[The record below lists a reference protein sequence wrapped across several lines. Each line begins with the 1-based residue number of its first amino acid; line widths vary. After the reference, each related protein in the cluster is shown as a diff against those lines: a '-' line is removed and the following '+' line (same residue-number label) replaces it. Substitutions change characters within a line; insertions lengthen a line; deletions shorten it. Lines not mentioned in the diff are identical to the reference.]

1 MTIDVNL
8 DRTDEAFFEDLDD
21 IIEETMVQMFIIH
34 PADAGEIEEAKRLA
48 GTCQELFYS
57 APVEFAEEADGNCV
71 AFSVRDTDGLRSP
84 QFPQKPLF
92 IDESALNSEVKEAL
106 KTKPFRGIILN
117 ATQPHDDLPG
127 LHLSL
132 GQEAIGRFDAAELNR
147 LPMDRIVLQSR
158 YPRHSFESIS
168 DTVKSI
174 SNAMFRPEQS
184 IIAQATRSS
193 LELFGFRQ

>member
-8 DRTDEAFFEDLDD
+8 YRTDEAFFEDLDD
-21 IIEETMVQMFIIH
+21 IIEETMVQMFIMH
-34 PADAGEIEEAKRLA
+34 PADAEEIEEAKELA
-48 GTCQELFYS
+48 GTHQELFYS
-57 APVEFAEEADGNCV
+57 APIEFSEEVDANCV
-71 AFSVRDTDGLRSP
+71 AFSVRDTDGLHSRH
-84 QFPQKPLF
+84 FPQKPLF
-92 IDESALNSEVKEAL
+92 IDESDLSSEVKEAL
-106 KTKPFRGIILN
+106 KEKPFRGIILN

-132 GQEAIGRFDAAELNR
+132 GQNTIDRFDTDALNR
-147 LPMDRIVLQSR
+147 LPMDRIVLQSL
-158 YPRHSFESIS
+158 YPNHSFEAIS

-184 IIAQATRSS
+184 IIAQATKSS

>member
-8 DRTDEAFFEDLDD
+8 SRTDEAFFEDLDE
-21 IIEETMVQMFIIH
+21 IMEETMVQMFIMH
-34 PADAGEIEEAKRLA
+34 PADADEIEEAKTLA
-48 GTCQELFYS
+48 RTYQQLFYS
-57 APVEFAEEADGNCV
+57 LPVEFSEQADENCV
-71 AFSVRDTDGLRSP
+71 AYSVRDTDGLHFR

-92 IDESALNSEVKEAL
+92 IDESVLNSEIREAL
-106 KTKPFRGIILN
+106 KKKPFRGIILN

-132 GQEAIGRFDAAELNR
+132 GQNTIDRFDTPALNK
-147 LPMDRIVLQSR
+147 LPMGRIVLQSH
-158 YPRHSFESIS
+158 YPLHSFESLS
-168 DTVKSI
+168 DTVKCI

-184 IIAQATRSS
+184 IIAQATKSS